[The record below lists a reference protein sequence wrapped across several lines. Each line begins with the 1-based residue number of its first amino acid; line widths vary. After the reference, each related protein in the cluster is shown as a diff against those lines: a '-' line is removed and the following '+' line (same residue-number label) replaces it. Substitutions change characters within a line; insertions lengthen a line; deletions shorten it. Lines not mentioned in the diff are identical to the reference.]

1 MKTETI
7 RLALEWIPNTNHTG
21 FYAAIDNGYY
31 EDEGLNLSI
40 FMPDD
45 HADGRDWLLQRK
57 ADFAITEQMS
67 LSDVFVK
74 DENAPLVAIAALN
87 DHNLSEL
94 LTNHK
99 ITRPKDFTGN
109 TYATFGYPTEQA
121 IIRDTINADGGDFN
135 QVTIVPNDMIFDP
148 VKDLA
153 EQKYDGIFVYH
164 HWEGLMAHLS
174 ETNEE
179 YHFFYVKDYVP
190 AFDYYTPVLA
200 ANTHFLGE
208 HGDLARKFLRATR
221 KGFAFAEQFPE
232 EAAQILMRYVPDR
245 MLQEPL
251 VIQSQLEISKHY
263 RPTNSLWGAIDQ
275 ARWEKFYAWLNQQK
289 MGNMIPN
296 NIGFTNKYLE
306 L

>member
-1 MKTETI
+1 MTKNI

-21 FYAAIDNGYY
+21 FYTAIDNGYY
-31 EDEGLNLSI
+31 ADEGLNLSV

-45 HADGRDWLLQRK
+45 HGDGRDWLLSGK

-67 LSDVFVK
+67 LSDMFVK
-74 DENAPLVAIAALN
+74 DQQTPLTAIAALS
-87 DHNLSEL
+87 DHNLSGL

-99 ITRPKDFTGN
+99 INRPKDFTGQ

-153 EQKYDGIFVYH
+153 TGKYDGIFVYH
-164 HWEGLMAHLS
+164 HWEGLMAKLS
-174 ETNEE
+174 DEDED

-200 ANTHFLGE
+200 ANTHFLNE
-208 HGDLARKFLRATR
+208 HGEIARKFLRATR
-221 KGFAFAEQFPE
+221 KGFAFAEQFPTA
-232 EAAQILMRYVPDR
+232 AAQILMRYVPDR
-245 MLQEPL
+245 RLQEKL
-251 VIQSQLEISKHY
+251 VLTSQAEISQHY
-263 RPTNSLWGAIDQ
+263 RLPNALWGAIDQ
-275 ARWEKFYAWLNQQK
+275 TRWQQFYEWLNHQQ
-289 MGNMIPN
+289 MGKPIPTE
-296 NIGFTNKYLE
+296 IGFTNQYLD